1 MDFTLENDSASVLGV
16 SYGLGVDST
25 AMLVGMVK
33 LGWRPDF
40 ILFADVGHGEKQ
52 ATYDYLPIMQEFLHR
67 NDFPP
72 VNIVQYE
79 PKYAPYDSLE
89 DNMLINATLPGAT
102 FGRGNCSIK
111 FKIVPQE
118 KWERRFKGRKITKL
132 VGYEAGEEYRQK
144 NANKKAHALRKANY
158 SYEFPLMDWGWD
170 REECKARIREAGLPV
185 PPKSSCIFCPNM
197 KPEELYDLVPDERGR
212 IVRMEIMA
220 EPYNDKV
227 HGLWRQPRK
236 DRAGSI
242 TEYLIEH
249 KIEFTHPKNFP
260 KIHLNPHCRK
270 ARLGYSFYPPHKAG
284 SLSELTGIKLEDL
297 CHFTIINDM
306 TQMELELIA

>member
-1 MDFTLENDSASVLGV
+1 MDFALKNDSTPVVGV

-33 LGWRPDF
+33 MGWRPDF
-40 ILFADVGHGEKQ
+40 ILFADVKAEKLS
-52 ATYDYLPIMQEFLHR
+52 TYAYLPIMQEFLKRHR
-67 NDFPP
+67 FPP
-72 VNIVQYE
+72 VIKVQYQ

-102 FGRGNCSIK
+102 FGRGNCSVK

-118 KWERRFKGRKITKL
+118 KWERRFKGRRITKL

-197 KPEELYDLVPDERGR
+197 KPEELYELTPDERGR

-220 EPYNDKV
+220 EPYNDKI

-236 DRAGSI
+236 DRAGAI

-270 ARLGYSFYPPHKAG
+270 ARLGYSFHPPHVAYR
-284 SLSELTGIKLEDL
+284 LSDKVGTNLEDL
-297 CHFTIINDM
+297 CHLALINDM
-306 TQMELELIA
+306 MQMELKLTA